1 MRFIK
6 QSTKK
11 TLLLNRDEAFD
22 LYVKNN
28 PVISRLIHEI
38 GIEIVQQAYY
48 GNDSAT
54 IHIGTDDKKVLD
66 SIYQVLDKD
75 GYKHSFNIVD
85 KVLTVNIL

>member
-1 MRFIK
+1 MKFIK
-6 QSTKK
+6 QSTEK

-48 GNDSAT
+48 GNHTAT
-54 IHIGTDDKKVLD
+54 IPIDTDDKKVLD
-66 SIYQVLDKD
+66 SIYKVLDKD
-75 GYKHSFNIVD
+75 GYKYSFNIVD